1 MLEDEHYLFFYLSI
15 FLFHF
20 GGKPLRKRAEWD
32 VSIRICTQMLW
43 LILHS
48 PNTHTHTRTH
58 TNTHTHLSQSTSVLI
73 QLLVIL
79 HNPMSTLTLIPPPH

>member
-48 PNTHTHTRTH
+48 PNTHTHAHAH
-58 TNTHTHLSQSTSVLI
+58 TQTHLSQSTSVLI